1 MAPAKTAAK
10 ISSSIIPKLF
20 LNFESNTEIGHGL
33 RISNIL
39 KRKDDENIQTGVI
52 GTKIN
57 GKIIAIASSI
67 TIALGSCSFE
77 FF

>member
-1 MAPAKTAAK
+1 MSCTGP
-10 ISSSIIPKLF
+10 
-20 LNFESNTEIGHGL
+20 GL